1 MPRAISAP
9 RGQAVQK
16 VLLPLLLPGVLAG
29 GLLAFTLSID
39 DYVITFFVSGPGTTT
54 LPLRVASMM
63 KGRSLP
69 MINALSTLMIA
80 STFTVNLKPLRFLYA
95 LIGLTWCF
103 HATYTVKTVIAE
115 QGDLKRNGE
124 FFSMMLIFLIN
135 AFLLIALFLAASPAP
150 GLGLA
155 EVLRCW
161 WSVAA
166 GIFGWLLGW
175 VW

>member
-1 MPRAISAP
+1 MQEAH
-9 RGQAVQK
+9 AV
-16 VLLPLLLPGVLAG
+16 
-29 GLLAFTLSID
+29 SIW
-39 DYVITFFVSGPGTTT
+39 
-54 LPLRVASMM
+54 
-63 KGRSLP
+63 KW
-69 MINALSTLMIA
+69 
-80 STFTVNLKPLRFLYA
+80 TVNLKPLRLLYA